1 MKRALVF
8 LTAGFL
14 SLLLFGALAG
24 CGDQNTAPKS
34 YYDQMKSEIKAEL
47 KAELIAE
54 LGTIQPSAAAPAQ
67 PKAPPPA
74 PAAEEEEEEED
85 QFGC

>member
-1 MKRALVF
+1 MKRALLF
-8 LTAGFL
+8 LTAGLL
-14 SLLLFGALAG
+14 SLMLFGSLAG

-47 KAELIAE
+47 KAELTAE
-54 LGTIQPSAAAPAQ
+54 LGTIQPSAAAPA
-67 PKAPPPA
+67 
-74 PAAEEEEEEED
+74 PAAAAEEEEEEEED

>member
-1 MKRALVF
+1 MKRVLLL
-8 LTAGFL
+8 LTAGLL
-14 SLLLFGALAG
+14 SLLLFGSLAG

-47 KAELIAE
+47 KAELTAE

-67 PKAPPPA
+67 PKASPPPA
-74 PAAEEEEEEED
+74 PVAEEEEEED